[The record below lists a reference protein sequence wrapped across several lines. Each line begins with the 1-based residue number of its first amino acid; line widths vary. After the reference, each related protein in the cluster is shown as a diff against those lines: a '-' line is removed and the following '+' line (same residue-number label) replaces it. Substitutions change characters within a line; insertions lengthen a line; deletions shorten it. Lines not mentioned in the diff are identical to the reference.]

1 MKYAIYGWNRVAKD
15 FRYMFPELEILCYV
29 EDEIEQ
35 IENANDIPLYSL
47 EQFQEARPGADI
59 IIVCDFDKSRKIQ
72 KLEQLGYEHK
82 KDYLLEEDFFGSLDE
97 TTVNIN
103 PEKRKI
109 VIWGTGND
117 SDFFSERFI
126 RFQPEFY
133 IDTYK
138 GGSSFKNKEIRSP
151 GGIKDWKAYFV
162 VVAVSADQEIREYL
176 RDQGLTEGR
185 DFMNAGLIMN
195 LPSEMLRATVFDKH
209 SYKLNCRTPLNHME
223 LLTDGEMY
231 CCCSTFMR
239 SLGNVNNGSILS
251 IWNAVKHKIICLSVV
266 NRTYTFCNKTMCPLL
281 FGKAQKLVDAM
292 ESGAYPEMKS
302 SPSVSAIGF
311 DHTCN
316 LKCETCRDEI
326 RIARGAEK
334 EKMLGYARMT
344 VEEILPQTEFLI
356 MAGDGEVF
364 ASEAYRSV
372 YKSSDMDHVGY
383 IRLLSNGTLF
393 NPKNWEDFKQNKRGK
408 IMLTA
413 SVDAASKETY
423 EKIRRNGNFDILKA
437 NMAFAGELRKKGEL
451 SYFRMNF
458 VVQQKNYRE
467 MLDFVK
473 WGIEI
478 GADEVFFTKIL
489 NWGTYSADEFREISM
504 MEADGITPKKEL
516 REILDD
522 PLMKDPIVD
531 LGTIQHAHKTT
542 SDIDIENY
550 YMWELERK
558 VGGLFHG
565 PEE

>member
-29 EDEIEQ
+29 DDEIDH
-35 IENANDIPLYSL
+35 IENAGDIQLLSL
-47 EQFQEARPGADI
+47 EKFRESELAVDI
-59 IIVCDFDKSRKIQ
+59 VIVCGFDKGSKIQ
-72 KLEQLGYEHK
+72 KLEQMGYKYK
-82 KDYLLEEDFFGSLDE
+82 KDYLLEEDFFESLNE
-97 TTVNIN
+97 TSININ
-103 PEKRKI
+103 PENKEI

-117 SDFFSERFI
+117 SDFFSERFTK
-126 RFQPEFY
+126 FQPKFY

-138 GGSSFKNKEIRSP
+138 GGIRFRNREVKFP
-151 GGIKDWKAYFV
+151 DDMEDWTAFFV
-162 VVAVSADQEIREYL
+162 IVAVSRDQEIKQYL
-176 RDQGLTEGR
+176 NNLGLTEGK
-185 DFMNAGLIMN
+185 DYINANIIMD
-195 LPSEMLRATVFDKH
+195 LPSELLRATIFDQH
-209 SYKLNCRTPLNHME
+209 FYKLNCRTPLNHME
-223 LLTDGEMY
+223 LLTGGEIY

-239 SLGNVNNGSILS
+239 SLGNVKNSNILS
-251 IWNAVKHKIICLSVV
+251 IWNAIKHKIICLSVV
-266 NRTYTFCNKTMCPLL
+266 NRTYTFCNKSMCPLL
-281 FGKAQKLVDAM
+281 FGKEQKLVETADYDV
-292 ESGAYPEMKS
+292 YPEMKS

-334 EKMLGYARMT
+334 EKMLEYARMT
-344 VEEILPQTEFLI
+344 VEEILPKTDFLI

-364 ASEAYRSV
+364 ASEAYRSI
-372 YKSSDMDHVGY
+372 YKSPNMNHVGY

-393 NPKNWEDFKQNKRGK
+393 NPKNWDDFKQNKHGK

-423 EKIRRNGNFDILKA
+423 EEIRRNGNFDVLKA
-437 NMAFAGELRKKGEL
+437 NMSFAGELRKKGEL
-451 SYFRMNF
+451 AYFRMNF

-473 WGIEI
+473 WGLKI

-489 NWGTYSADEFREISM
+489 NWGTYSTDEFREISM

-516 REILDD
+516 REVLDD
-522 PLMKDPIVD
+522 PLMKNPIVD

-542 SDIDIENY
+542 NDVDVENY

-558 VGGLFHG
+558 VGGLFHE